1 MLQHSNFK
9 FITSIVII
17 AMLAMVEPLR
27 AQVLNDECKYA
38 TPIASTDNYCSADG
52 EFTNVGATA
61 DPSFVNTCVSLQWK
75 NGVWFSFVPKEP
87 AVLIR
92 VFGAGQGGTMK
103 DPKIVIFSKCGSYL
117 QCSPGKT
124 SGNDELLI
132 DNLNIG
138 QVYFI
143 MIESSDG
150 GNGTF
155 RLCID
160 DFVPVRSP
168 EADCN
173 KGVVLCDKSPFK
185 VESLTGVG
193 NNNNEIEAGNCMEAE
208 FQSAWYKWT
217 CDQSGSLTFVLTPN
231 NYRDRNTIA
240 DDIDFSLYELPN
252 GIDNCTGKLLVR
264 CMASGANGTGGV
276 SDPLNTWISCNGP
289 TGLRVGENDLS
300 EDPGCRNGNNSYVKP
315 LDMVSGKSYVLVINN
330 YSRSGLGF
338 SIEFG
343 GTGTFLGPKPDFEI
357 NANQAFEC
365 DKSVLFTNKS
375 SAPTDSIITYS
386 WNFGD
391 RAVPERGNGK
401 GPFNVLYQSFGDK
414 IAALTVESSR
424 GCTVT
429 KIIDFFVEPC
439 CKDTSTLSLDAIV
452 TDLKCHGIPEGI
464 ILASGRRGAP
474 EYKYNI
480 DGSDFRPNPQ
490 FGNLAAGVYKIAIQ
504 DTKGCKDTIAVTVE
518 EPPIIEVDAGP
529 DLQID
534 LGDDTLIVI
543 SYTPVKPKD
552 QIVWEP
558 PLTRV
563 DSIPPTYLVGPYVNT
578 IYTVTVIDSNGCTA
592 TDVVE
597 VRVIKNLNLHA
608 PNIFSPL
615 NKDNSNDFFNVWVT
629 KGVDFIELL
638 EIYDRWGNLV
648 YQGVDGRDF
657 ERNSV
662 TSGWDGKFKN
672 APVVPGV
679 YVWRALVR
687 WLDGSKTN
695 HAGDVTVYR

>member
-1 MLQHSNFK
+1 MTM
-9 FITSIVII
+9 I
-17 AMLAMVEPLR
+17 EPLR

-38 TPIASTDNYCSADG
+38 TPILSTDNYCSADG
-52 EFTNVGATA
+52 AFTNVGATA
-61 DPSFVNTCVSLQWK
+61 DQPFLTNCLGFNYS
-75 NGVWFSFVPKEP
+75 NGVWFSIVPRET
-87 AVLIR
+87 AILVR
-92 VFGAGQGGTMK
+92 VFGSGQGNGNSIKSPRIAVFSDCGKFLSCSTGGTAGIEE
-103 DPKIVIFSKCGSYL
+103 IVLTDLII
-117 QCSPGKT
+117 GK
-124 SGNDELLI
+124 N
-132 DNLNIG
+132 
-138 QVYFI
+138 YYI
-143 MIESSDG
+143 MIESQVG
-150 GNGTF
+150 GEGRFT
-155 RLCID
+155 LCVD
-160 DFVPVRSP
+160 DFNPVKNP
-168 EADCN
+168 ESDC
-173 KGVVLCDKSPFK
+173 KKAVILCSKDPFK
-185 VESLTGVG
+185 IPSIIGTGDDH
-193 NNNNEIEAGNCMEAE
+193 NEIENGNCLFGGGGTEAE
-208 FQSAWYKWT
+208 TASTWYKWT
-217 CDQSGSLTFVLTPN
+217 CDKSGSLTFTLTPN
-231 NYRDRNTIA
+231 DFINSNIESA
-240 DDIDFSLYELPN
+240 DLDFALYELPN
-252 GIDNCTGKLLVR
+252 GIDDCSIKKILR
-264 CMASGANGTGGV
+264 CMAAGEDQGTPF
-276 SDPLNTWISCNGP
+276 SSWKICNGP
-289 TGLRVGENDLS
+289 TGLRVGETDLA
-300 EDPGCRNGNNSYVKP
+300 EQAGCKLKSQNNNGFVAP
-315 LDMVSGKSYVLVINN
+315 LDMVSGKSYVIIINN
-330 YSRSGLGF
+330 FTKNKVGF

-375 SAPTDSIITYS
+375 TAPTDSIVSYS

-391 RAVPERGNGK
+391 RAVPDRGNGV

-439 CKDTSTLSLDAIV
+439 CKDTSTLSLNALV

-464 ILASGRRGAP
+464 ILAAGKRGAP
-474 EYKYNI
+474 EYKYSI
-480 DGSDFRPNPQ
+480 DGTEFRPNPQ

-518 EPPIIEVDAGP
+518 EPPIIDVDAGS

-552 QIVWEP
+552 KIVWEP

-563 DSIPPTYLVGPYVNT
+563 DSIPPTYLARPVVNT
-578 IYTVTVIDSNGCTA
+578 SYTVTVIDSNGCTA

-597 VRVIKNLNLHA
+597 IRVVKNLNLHA

-629 KGVDFIELL
+629 KGVDYIELL

-657 ERNSV
+657 ERNSF

-679 YVWRALVR
+679 YVWRALVK